1 MGESDVLV
9 LSTSIYIIG
18 FISFMGDMARGV
30 LFPVLWRLCQYLGGS
45 TVELGYLVASFSFGR
60 MVFGPY
66 LGYVCDK
73 YSSKKSLLI
82 ASFILMIGS
91 ILWAVSFSTGT
102 IGTLFAAQFLLGC
115 GSGSLGVTRA
125 YVIDKCPKKRL
136 TEVMA
141 YMNAL
146 QFAGFTVSPILGSG
160 LSELGATMGAFWTYF
175 FPPLSITF
183 ASITS
188 MYMIIVLLDDIAPT
202 PAALLP
208 ETNSKPDIELAPV
221 ATMASIDSAAGSA
234 SSSDIEEGKTLQ
246 MGRTISTQKLIV
258 DSSSSSSFTAEGALS
273 VPPSTTATVLGVG
286 EKMCCFISMSDTTAV
301 YIALIAINVIARGS
315 IAVYETLSSQ
325 VSNDL
330 YGMSTVTLGMI
341 ISSAGI
347 AGTLQLIFFKAIWG
361 KSGLSDTHMM
371 FIGTIVMAAASL
383 VIFDYEHELVRKYFD
398 MLLIDFN
405 MLLFLF
411 DNVITSSAL
420 IVHYCWCDI

>member
-1 MGESDVLV
+1 
-9 LSTSIYIIG
+9 
-18 FISFMGDMARGV
+18 
-30 LFPVLWRLCQYLGGS
+30 
-45 TVELGYLVASFSFGR
+45 
-60 MVFGPY
+60 
-66 LGYVCDK
+66 
-73 YSSKKSLLI
+73 
-82 ASFILMIGS
+82 
-91 ILWAVSFSTGT
+91 
-102 IGTLFAAQFLLGC
+102 
-115 GSGSLGVTRA
+115 
-125 YVIDKCPKKRL
+125 
-136 TEVMA
+136 
-141 YMNAL
+141 
-146 QFAGFTVSPILGSG
+146 
-160 LSELGATMGAFWTYF
+160 
-175 FPPLSITF
+175 
-183 ASITS
+183 
-188 MYMIIVLLDDIAPT
+188 
-202 PAALLP
+202 LLP

-273 VPPSTTATVLGVG
+273 APPSTTATVLGVG

-341 ISSAGI
+341 ISLAGV
-347 AGTLQLIFFKAIWG
+347 AGTLQLIFFKAVWG